1 LLRYF
6 RINDPYRLLGL
17 LVLLALLWLPLFI
30 DAPPITLPELKSMV
44 LGEKVAEGRML
55 YTDIIDS
62 TPPLAS
68 WFYGLCDILLG
79 RNLTARHI
87 AAFLILFLQSFFFG
101 SVLLNKKVFA
111 ENTYIPTLLFS
122 LLTLLSFDMLSLT
135 ADLAAFGFLLLA
147 INALL
152 TQIEF
157 RVQRDEAIF
166 NIGLYISL
174 AMLFRFSYGIYLP
187 GFMLILILY
196 TRSSIR
202 KYLLLLTGFGLPHLV
217 FVGVYYLDGNVEALW
232 SRFYLANLF
241 TGPFHLI
248 SLKSLLVLS
257 GVPALYLVIV
267 FFALNRGGR
276 LTNYQSQVLQA
287 MFLLFVVALVQVF
300 FTSDLRPQSLLPVML
315 PVSFFMTHYL
325 LLIRRRKFAELNT
338 WIFMLGIVGM
348 MYLARY
354 QKIAAVDYSRL
365 LAGASSLEFLNKRV
379 LVLDEDPQ
387 AYVDNIIA
395 PAFIDWRLAKEFFD
409 QPDYYDH
416 VLLINRLFMK
426 DPPEVIIDP
435 ENRMEKFFERIPR
448 LKAQYK
454 KSAQGRWEIVKN

>member
-17 LVLLALLWLPLFI
+17 LVLLTLLWLPLFL
-30 DAPPITLPELKSMV
+30 DSPPLTLPELKSMV

-68 WFYGLCDILLG
+68 WFYGLCDVMFG
-79 RNLTARHI
+79 RNITARHL
-87 AAFLILFLQSFFFG
+87 ATLLILFFQSFYFG
-101 SVLLNKKVFA
+101 IVLLNKKVFA
-111 ENTYIPTLLFS
+111 ENTYVPTLLFS

-152 TQIEF
+152 TEIEF
-157 RVQRDEAIF
+157 RVQRDETIF
-166 NIGLYISL
+166 NLGLYISL

-187 GFMLILILY
+187 GFILILILF

-217 FVGVYYLDGNVEALW
+217 LVCVYYLDGNVETIW
-232 SRFYLANLF
+232 SRFYLVNLI

-248 SLKSLLVLS
+248 GLKSLLILS
-257 GVPALYLVIV
+257 SVPAVFLVIA

-287 MFLLFVVALVQVF
+287 MFMLFVVALVQIF
-300 FTSDLRPQSLLPVML
+300 FTSDLRPQSLLPLMV
-315 PVSFFMTHYL
+315 PISFFLTHFL
-325 LLIRRRKFAELNT
+325 LMIRRRKFAEMNT
-338 WIFMLGIVGM
+338 WIFMLGIVGI

-354 QKIAAVDYSRL
+354 QKIVSVDYSRL
-365 LAGASSLEFLNKRV
+365 MAGASSLEFSSKRV
-379 LVLDEDPQ
+379 LVLDDDPQ
-387 AYVDNIIA
+387 AYVDNTIA
-395 PAFIDWRLAKEFFD
+395 PALIDWRLSKEIFD

-416 VLLINRLFMK
+416 VLLINRLFMN

-448 LKAQYK
+448 LRAQYK
-454 KSAQGRWEIVKN
+454 RAAQGHWEMVRN